1 MDFRTETERK
11 FVVTGWTFV
20 EVVNYLTTLAT
31 PGYTGRRHDVYWKSP
46 NVDYI
51 RLNTMTG
58 EQTVKVTD
66 TIEGYTR
73 IEESIRV
80 PKEDVL
86 ALERMN
92 QLLYGHPTLQLHR
105 TVSTFTVATS
115 PAPDT
120 FFPLELVAYQMDGD
134 NRVFFEVEG
143 EHIGAINHFLEH
155 DAGAL
160 GADLAPVTESIYT
173 LFTQAAK

>member
-1 MDFRTETERK
+1 MDFKTETERK

-58 EQTVKVTD
+58 EQTVKQSIGLD
-66 TIEGYTR
+66 TTR
-73 IEESIRV
+73 REESIHI
-80 PKEDVL
+80 PKEDIL
-86 ALERMN
+86 AAERQN
-92 QLLYGHPTLQLHR
+92 QLLYGSPVLQLHR
-105 TVSTFTVATS
+105 TVSTFSLATS
-115 PAPDT
+115 PVPDT
-120 FFPLELVAYQMDGD
+120 YFSLELVVYQMDGD

-143 EHIGAINHFLEH
+143 DTLEAVNHFLRY

-160 GADLAPVTESIYT
+160 GADLVPVAESVYT
-173 LFTQAAK
+173 LFTQVAK